1 MSSDNNSTN
10 STNSKIFNKFVDF
23 ICDLNDVFGPKMK
36 SLKMY
41 HLLVTGVQQ
50 KYNEHEQQYQ
60 EQVNKHIEVL
70 TNFLITNKDA
80 IYQQNSDAI
89 VMKNLT
95 FSERIYIDFEL
106 VLRHSEEKSAIWKHL
121 LFLSSLCNPDGKAKD
136 ALLNFLK
143 DDTPENNII
152 KNIAAKLEESKFTEK
167 MASSNTS
174 NPMDMMA
181 MLGSSGLLS
190 SIMSSVNQQNL
201 NQVDP
206 KKLIKTMKSMLDNIS
221 SQIDNEEKSRIDI
234 D

>member
-1 MSSDNNSTN
+1 MSETK
-10 STNSKIFNKFVDF
+10 TIKIFNKFVDF
-23 ICDLNDVFGPKMK
+23 VCDLNEVFGTQMK

-41 HLLVTGVQQ
+41 HILVTSLKE
-50 KYNEHEQQYQ
+50 KYAENNDKYQ
-60 EQVNKHIEVL
+60 DQITKHVDIL

-80 IYQQNSDAI
+80 IYEQKSNSI
-89 VMKNLT
+89 VMKNLQ
-95 FSERIYIDFEL
+95 FSDHIYIDFEL

-136 ALLNFLK
+136 ALMTFLE

-152 KNIAAKLEESKFTEK
+152 KNIASKLEESKFTEK
-167 MASSNTS
+167 MASANTS

-190 SIMSSVNQQNL
+190 SIMSSVNQNNL

-206 KKLIKTMKSMLDNIS
+206 KKLIKTMKNMLDNIS
-221 SQIDNEEKSRIDI
+221 QQIDADESLRGPN
-234 D
+234 